1 MSQEA
6 ETTELYASNL
16 VFFINNQR
24 VEIDHP
30 DPSILLVDYLRSPD
44 VGLTG
49 TKKSCGQGGCGA
61 CSVMLLSYDAENG
74 DVLTRSIISCLRLF
88 CALDVKAV
96 TTVACIWRWK
106 PEVSPDGIRP

>member
-1 MSQEA
+1 MPKRSATNAKSAAGSTDNES
-6 ETTELYASNL
+6 YASNL

-30 DPSILLVDYLRSPD
+30 DPSVLLIDYLRSPE

-61 CSVMLLSYDAENG
+61 CTVMLSSYDSDTG
-74 DVLTRSIISCLRLF
+74 DVLTRSINF
-88 CALDVKAV
+88 CM
-96 TTVACIWRWK
+96 
-106 PEVSPDGIRP
+106 RPICA